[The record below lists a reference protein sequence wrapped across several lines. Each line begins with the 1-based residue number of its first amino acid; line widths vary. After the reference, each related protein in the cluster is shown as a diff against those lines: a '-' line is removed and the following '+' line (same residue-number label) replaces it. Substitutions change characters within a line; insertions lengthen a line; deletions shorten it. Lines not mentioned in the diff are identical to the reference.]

1 MQHTIDGTNGNGQT
15 TQLGGAPSSDV
26 TIRPPRYEID
36 AQVTRDRAI
45 KFLNTI
51 GIDTRY
57 EAGASG
63 FTDGCWV
70 DRGRLAVDPGCRIST
85 LLHEAGHL
93 ATCPGIF
100 RHLMDGNLYRGHRE
114 MLRIVGDANLHPDDP
129 LYRAVIQCSDPEA
142 TAWAWSAGRELK
154 LPPEEIIRDD
164 EYDGDGESVRL
175 ALQVGAY
182 YGVHGLAHAGFCV
195 TRSRPGL
202 AVWPHLNF
210 WTQEV
215 GFPPIATTLHNLAGC
230 RQQES

>member
-1 MQHTIDGTNGNGQT
+1 MQHAIDGATENAGA
-15 TQLGGAPSSDV
+15 TQRVDDTSCGAKS
-26 TIRPPRYEID
+26 RPPRYEID
-36 AQVTRDRAI
+36 AQATRDRAVN
-45 KFLNTI
+45 FLNAI

-63 FTDGCWV
+63 FTDGCRI

-85 LLHEAGHL
+85 LLHESGHL

-142 TAWAWSAGRELK
+142 TAWAWSAGMELK

-175 ALQVGAY
+175 ALRVGAY
-182 YGVHGLAHAGFCV
+182 YGVHGLAHAGFCAI
-195 TRSRPGL
+195 RPRTG
-202 AVWPHLNF
+202 AVVWPRLNF

-215 GFPPIATTLHNLAGC
+215 ELTPVHGLHARSIQAT
-230 RQQES
+230 